1 MRVRKLIGGYSVSFA
16 INYMAWLAGIHEE
29 KSGSA
34 NSPLFKYFEV
44 SAKVGPFF

>member
-1 MRVRKLIGGYSVSFA
+1 MCTRGLIGGYSVSFA
-16 INYMAWLAGIHEE
+16 MNYTARPAGIQGE

-44 SAKVGPFF
+44 AAKVDRFF